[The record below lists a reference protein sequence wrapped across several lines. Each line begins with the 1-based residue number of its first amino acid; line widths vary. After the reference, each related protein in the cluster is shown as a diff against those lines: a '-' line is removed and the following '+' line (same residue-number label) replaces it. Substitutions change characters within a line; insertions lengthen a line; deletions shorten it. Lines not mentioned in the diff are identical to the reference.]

1 MMSSIIYT
9 VTDERSFIQQRYIL
23 SIMGFMALAIG
34 YVQRFCLSLAITEMV
49 EHKHVS
55 HSTHSGS
62 VCPVDESVANSTIFQ
77 KVTLIFSEHKLKI
90 TILSNEK

>member
-1 MMSSIIYT
+1 MMSSTVYT

-49 EHKHVS
+49 EHKRVS
-55 HSTHSGS
+55 HNKHTGS
-62 VCPVDESVANSTIFQ
+62 VCPVEESFTNTTVFQ
-77 KVTLIFSEHKLKI
+77 KVTLLFPEYNLKI
-90 TILSNEK
+90 TVISNKK